1 MRVKKF
7 ILPTLTMVIIASQLM
22 GCSAATPSELQT
34 MLQQGQQI
42 EIEIATPI
50 SEEQGEEKTLDWIQL
65 DQLTTYDTFRKQLDD
80 IMQITSFGNGSK
92 NGICYINL
100 EGMQEGNNT
109 LYNAMMNRKFIANF
123 LENDTATLKTQQI
136 MDSVYVDTDEGDYM
150 AAAINAYW
158 NLLPD
163 AEPNYFNGGSTLT
176 RIEAMTLLAR
186 ANTSVAENI
195 GDSTFES
202 QVGNAK
208 YSEFAS
214 LVANDSY
221 LTLAD
226 KSLNE
231 KTANGTITRGEYIYM
246 LVSNVFG
253 TDRIS
258 SADTKKAQFND
269 CKSAG
274 DIASQQK
281 LSEEDTSKDYYDS
294 AELKFTLDN
303 PDSGCPDKMYQAL
316 VAAQELGII
325 GSDTRW
331 DEGLTKSEAIQLY
344 LDTLQAYT
352 KLNGYPIDQTAGTGD
367 TSGTVVEQQKPVEE
381 TVTIG
386 GSMTGADIDENDEY
400 NQQINEA
407 DKEREETDKELGQS
421 TGIEI
426 VEELD
431 KTMYAQQN
439 CNARSGDGT
448 NYDKAA
454 SIEKGAQLHV
464 TGRTSNDW
472 YRVEWGDGVV
482 YIAGSLLGD
491 TAPTT
496 QKPSTSGN
504 TGSTG
509 GSTQQPSGGG
519 NGQGSQPSTGGG
531 SITQDQIDSIFGPG
545 STGGA
550 TEGGPGAGK
559 LP

>member
-1 MRVKKF
+1 MSGKFMRVKKF

-65 DQLTTYDTFRKQLDD
+65 DQLNTYADFRKSLED
-80 IMQITSFGNGSK
+80 IMKITRFGDNSK

-186 ANTSVAENI
+186 ANTSVTENI

-202 QVGNAK
+202 QVGNVK

-246 LVSNVFG
+246 LVSNIFG
-253 TDRIS
+253 SDRMT

-344 LDTLQAYT
+344 LDTLQVYT
-352 KLNGYPIDQTAGTGD
+352 KQNGYPIDQTAGTGD
-367 TSGTVVEQQKPVEE
+367 TSGTVVEQQKPVEPIE
-381 TVTIG
+381 EGIDNDSINVG
-386 GSMTGADIDENDEY
+386 GEDVDAVENAESPEESS
-400 NQQINEA
+400 IEA
-407 DKEREETDKELGQS
+407 DYV
-421 TGIEI
+421 IEPIEPMSLWAATNCNLRSGPGTQYDI
-426 VEELD
+426 VGSL
-431 KTMYAQQN
+431 TYAQEITVDGKVEKDGKQWFVLQSDTEEKQMV
-439 CNARSGDGT
+439 SG
-448 NYDKAA
+448 
-454 SIEKGAQLHV
+454 SL
-464 TGRTSNDW
+464 
-472 YRVEWGDGVV
+472 VV
-482 YIAGSLLGD
+482 Y
-491 TAPTT
+491 
-496 QKPSTSGN
+496 QKPQPQQSSGN
-504 TGSTG
+504 SGNGSNSNTQTQTPPPAE
-509 GSTQQPSGGG
+509 SQQPSSNDDEGAVAGDVVDG
-519 NGQGSQPSTGGG
+519 IVVEDAGSMDWSG
-531 SITQDQIDSIFGPG
+531 DSDWVWH
-545 STGGA
+545 
-550 TEGGPGAGK
+550 
-559 LP
+559 

>member
-65 DQLTTYDTFRKQLDD
+65 DQLNTYADFRKSLED
-80 IMQITSFGNGSK
+80 IMKITRFGDNSK

-186 ANTSVAENI
+186 ANTSVTENI

-202 QVGNAK
+202 QVGNVK

-246 LVSNVFG
+246 LVSNIFG
-253 TDRIS
+253 SDRMT

-352 KLNGYPIDQTAGTGD
+352 KQNGYATDTTGGTM
-367 TSGTVVEQQKPVEE
+367 KPVTEINGYQVSQDEGSTETEFTITEMDIQMVVNTEAYTYENPTNESTMIGAAQKDEVVHVVGQVEGTSWFRIEQGGGTDDIIVSFIDGEFLSEYTEPEEE
-381 TVTIG
+381 TPAETTKPTETT
-386 GSMTGADIDENDEY
+386 SSTENNSAGASTENS
-400 NQQINEA
+400 QQQQQQQ
-407 DKEREETDKELGQS
+407 TPP
-421 TGIEI
+421 
-426 VEELD
+426 
-431 KTMYAQQN
+431 AQ
-439 CNARSGDGT
+439 
-448 NYDKAA
+448 
-454 SIEKGAQLHV
+454 
-464 TGRTSNDW
+464 
-472 YRVEWGDGVV
+472 
-482 YIAGSLLGD
+482 
-491 TAPTT
+491 
-496 QKPSTSGN
+496 
-504 TGSTG
+504 
-509 GSTQQPSGGG
+509 TQQPPAQNPEPDLNVGDVMGTNESGANDMIYGG
-519 NGQGSQPSTGGG
+519 EFDT
-531 SITQDQIDSIFGPG
+531 F
-545 STGGA
+545 
-550 TEGGPGAGK
+550 
-559 LP
+559 

>member
-65 DQLTTYDTFRKQLDD
+65 DQLNTYADFRKSLED
-80 IMQITSFGNGSK
+80 IMKITRFGDNSK

-202 QVGNAK
+202 QVGNVK

-246 LVSNVFG
+246 LVSNAFG

-352 KLNGYPIDQTAGTGD
+352 KQNGYPVDTTGGTMKPVTEINGYQVSQD
-367 TSGTVVEQQKPVEE
+367 EGEASEEFTITEMDIQMVVNTEAYTYENPTNESTMIGAAQKDEVVHVVGQVDGTNWFKVEQGGGTDDIIVSFIDGEFLSEYTEPVEE
-381 TVTIG
+381 TPAETTKPVETTT
-386 GSMTGADIDENDEY
+386 STENNSAGASTENS
-400 NQQINEA
+400 QQQQQQ
-407 DKEREETDKELGQS
+407 TPP
-421 TGIEI
+421 
-426 VEELD
+426 
-431 KTMYAQQN
+431 AQ
-439 CNARSGDGT
+439 
-448 NYDKAA
+448 
-454 SIEKGAQLHV
+454 
-464 TGRTSNDW
+464 
-472 YRVEWGDGVV
+472 
-482 YIAGSLLGD
+482 
-491 TAPTT
+491 
-496 QKPSTSGN
+496 
-504 TGSTG
+504 
-509 GSTQQPSGGG
+509 TQQPPATTNDGPPPGTNIGDVVGENEAGANDATWGGHF
-519 NGQGSQPSTGGG
+519 S
-531 SITQDQIDSIFGPG
+531 DF
-545 STGGA
+545 
-550 TEGGPGAGK
+550 
-559 LP
+559 